1 MFMPTVCLTCGAA
14 LGDVAEIFLIIRT
27 RRLREKLASSGE
39 LPQSA
44 LSNLELDIDMS
55 DVFEKLMIE
64 DCDLCRT
71 QLATTMRWNDEH

>member
-1 MFMPTVCLTCGAA
+1 MFMPAVCLTCGAA
-14 LGDVAEIFLIIRT
+14 VGDVAEIFLIIRAG
-27 RRLREKLASSGE
+27 RLREKLAASRE

-64 DCDLCRT
+64 DCDYCRA